1 MDYAQQL
8 ADFAHILEQKRLVTA
23 LEGNASVIDRQTGL
37 TYVTPSGRMKLL
49 LEKEDICVMNAAGE
63 QIGGRGRRSSEHL
76 LHEAVYQA
84 RPDVTA
90 VVHSHCPFLTAYALR
105 YQNFDVPE
113 TCSLREVFTHFTC
126 LPYGKPGTDEIYAK
140 MGPFLKNHN
149 IVLLGNHGP
158 LSVGPDLATAFN
170 RMDSS
175 ERIARIINIA
185 KSVGELS
192 DLPDY
197 EIARLFE

>member
-1 MDYAQQL
+1 MNNLRSARRMAGMSQAEAAQHL
-8 ADFAHILEQKRLVTA
+8 GIT
-23 LEGNASVIDRQTGL
+23 QTGF
-37 TYVTPSGRMKLL
+37 SAWER
-49 LEKEDICVMNAAGE
+49 
-63 QIGGRGRRSSEHL
+63 
-76 LHEAVYQA
+76 
-84 RPDVTA
+84 
-90 VVHSHCPFLTAYALR
+90 
-105 YQNFDVPE
+105 
-113 TCSLREVFTHFTC
+113 
-126 LPYGKPGTDEIYAK
+126 
-140 MGPFLKNHN
+140 
-149 IVLLGNHGP
+149 GP